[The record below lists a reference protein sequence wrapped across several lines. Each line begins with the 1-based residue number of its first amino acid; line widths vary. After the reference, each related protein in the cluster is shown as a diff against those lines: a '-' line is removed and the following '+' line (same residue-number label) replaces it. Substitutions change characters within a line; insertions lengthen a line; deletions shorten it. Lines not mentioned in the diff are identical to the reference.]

1 VSLPC
6 LTSRSSTRKEKGITM
21 QVLNPEKASQYMDI
35 VQGERQRSAV
45 LAIHLAWL
53 DHSSPLGRAER
64 IEPKAPLDLLLL
76 YQAAAATFRDWPL
89 PPAQGGAHPPGG
101 RVINRQ
107 QATERL
113 LAVVDEDS
121 RRLASLFAGHVI
133 ALSSTATSEQDLD
146 YYVELFLKCIGD
158 KRVIGAIASGAISK
172 NSSQVSDPDL
182 W

>member
-1 VSLPC
+1 
-6 LTSRSSTRKEKGITM
+6 M
-21 QVLNPEKASQYMDI
+21 QVLNPEKASQYMDT

-53 DHSSPLGRAER
+53 DHSSQLGRGER
-64 IEPKAPLDLLLL
+64 IEPKIPLDLLLL

-89 PPAQGGAHPPGG
+89 PLGRGDELPPGG

-107 QATERL
+107 QATQRL

-133 ALSSTATSEQDLD
+133 ALSSSATSEQDLD

-158 KRVIGAIASGAISK
+158 KRVIGGITNGAISR
-172 NSSQVSDPDL
+172 NSAQLSDPDL